1 MLHYTEMTAHDAAG
15 SKAAKGGA
23 GEFLDV
29 ERILA
34 MVRRQIGVVLAA
46 IAVGIV
52 LGVIYLMTAVP
63 IYTSSTDILID
74 KGQSK
79 LVDELASASGVFQD
93 EAEMLSQVE
102 LLKSRQIA
110 GTVVDALRLDQNDAF
125 LAGTPSLLR
134 TARVAVGG
142 LISTLRPELP
152 VEQADAAAQRRER
165 AIDILQGNLD
175 VQRVGRTYVLR
186 LSYDS
191 PDPALA
197 SSIARGFGSA
207 YLDDQLQAKYTA
219 SRRASSWLQD
229 RIAELRQ
236 QSYDADLAVQ
246 TFRNENNLLQTGTGL
261 VSQQQLGEINTQ
273 LTAARAQTAQ
283 SKAQLDQIEQ
293 IIAEGRTDALVND
306 ALVST
311 TINTLRGRYLDA
323 ARRESEIAAKL
334 GPDHIQ
340 AVRLKSEMQE
350 YERLIFG
357 ELRRIAES
365 YRSTYAVSLERER
378 SLETSLADVTA
389 VNAGDNTL
397 QVRLRELE
405 RESEAYRALYDDFLQ
420 RYQQTVQQQSFP
432 ITDARVITDSTVPD
446 KPSAPKT
453 PLILALFAV
462 MGAAAGTGIA
472 GFREYRERFFRVGS
486 QVRSELDMEFLGFLP
501 ILGPEEAKAN
511 EQKGTPSRLWRP
523 GALATHV
530 RRHPM
535 SSFAETLR
543 NIKVAADLGLP
554 DQACKVIGV
563 VSCVPGEGKS
573 SVAASFG
580 NLLALQGMRTLL
592 IDGDIRNPGLTRSLD
607 PKPEQ
612 GLVQV
617 VLEQVDAEAALLR
630 DDPMPLSL
638 LPTVMR
644 SRVTNTSDLLSS
656 ASMGRLLA
664 RFRGEYDYIVVDL
677 PPVGPVVDAKA
688 FAQRVDA
695 FVFVVEWGKTSRQLV
710 RSALASNPA
719 FHSKSLGV
727 ILNKADNKKMRLY
740 RSYGSPEYYASRYDS
755 YYRD

>member
-1 MLHYTEMTAHDAAG
+1 MLHYPEMAAHDTAA
-15 SKAAKGGA
+15 SKAGKGSS
-23 GEFLDV
+23 GEFLNV

-34 MVRRQIGVVLAA
+34 MVRRQIGVVIAA
-46 IAVGIV
+46 VVVGIAVGLVFLI
-52 LGVIYLMTAVP
+52 TAVP
-63 IYTSSTDILID
+63 TYTASTDILID

-102 LLKSRQIA
+102 LLKSQQIA
-110 GTVVDALRLDQNDAF
+110 SAVVDQLKLDQNDAF
-125 LAGTPSLLR
+125 LAGSPSLIR
-134 TARVAVGG
+134 SARAAVGK
-142 LISTLRPELP
+142 LIAVMRPELP
-152 VEQADAAAQRRER
+152 VEEADMAARRREA
-165 AIDILQGNLD
+165 AIDILQGGLD

-186 LSYDS
+186 LTYES

-197 SSIARGFGSA
+197 ANIATAFGSA

-219 SRRASSWLQD
+219 TRRASTWLQD

-246 TFRNENNLLQTGTGL
+246 KFRNENGLLQTGTGL
-261 VSQQQLGEINTQ
+261 VSQQQLSEINTQ

-293 IIAEGRTDALVND
+293 IIKDGRTDALVND

-311 TINTLRGRYLDA
+311 TINTLRAKYLDA
-323 ARRESEIAAKL
+323 ARRQSEIASKL

-340 AVRLKSEMQE
+340 AVRLRAEMQE

-365 YRSTYAVSLERER
+365 YRSTYAVSQERER
-378 SLETSLADVTA
+378 SLEASLSEVTA
-389 VNAGDNTL
+389 VNADDNTL

-405 RESEAYRALYDDFLQ
+405 REAEAYRALYDDFLQ

-432 ITDARVITDSTVPD
+432 ITDARVISTAQVPD
-446 KPSAPKT
+446 KPSAPRT
-453 PLILALFAV
+453 PLVLALFAV
-462 MGAAAGTGIA
+462 MGAAAGAGIA

-501 ILGPEEAKAN
+501 ILDPADAKTG
-511 EQKGTPSRLWRP
+511 EQKATPSHIWAP

-535 SSFAETLR
+535 SSVAETLR
-543 NIKVAADLGLP
+543 NIKVAADLGMP
-554 DQACKVIGV
+554 DIPCKVIGV

-592 IDGDIRNPGLTRSLD
+592 IDGDIRNPGLTRSLQR
-607 PKPEQ
+607 KPEL
-612 GLVQV
+612 GLVEV
-617 VLEQVDAEAALLR
+617 MLEQAEVDDVLLR
-630 DDPMPLSL
+630 DEPTPLAL

-644 SRVTNTSDLLSS
+644 SRVTNTSDLLAS
-656 ASMGRLLA
+656 ASMGRLLQ
-664 RFRGEYDYIVVDL
+664 RFRGQFDYIVVDL

-710 RSALASNPA
+710 RSAIASNPV
-719 FHSKSLGV
+719 FQTKSLGV
-727 ILNKADNKKMRLY
+727 ILNKADSKKMRLY
-740 RSYGSPEYYASRYDS
+740 RSYGSPEYYASRYES

>member
-1 MLHYTEMTAHDAAG
+1 MLHYTEMTAHDTAA

-23 GEFLDV
+23 SEFLNV

-34 MVRRQIGVVLAA
+34 MVRRQMWVVIAA
-46 IAVGIV
+46 VAVGIV
-52 LGVIYLMTAVP
+52 LGILYLLTAVP

-110 GTVVDALRLDQNDAF
+110 GNVVDELKLDENDAF
-125 LAGTPSLLR
+125 LAGTPSILR
-134 TARVAVGG
+134 SVRVAVGG
-142 LISTLRPELP
+142 LIAAVRSELP
-152 VEQADAAAQRRER
+152 VEQADASAQRRET
-165 AIDILQGNLD
+165 AINILQNNLD

-191 PDPALA
+191 PDPVLA

-207 YLDDQLQAKYTA
+207 YLDDQLQAKYAAT
-219 SRRASSWLQD
+219 RRASSWLQD

-246 TFRNENNLLQTGTGL
+246 NFRNDNGLLLTGTGL
-261 VSQQQLGEINTQ
+261 VSQQQLSEINTQ

-283 SKAQLDQIEQ
+283 SKAQLDQIEK
-293 IIAEGRTDALVND
+293 IIQDGRTDALVND
-306 ALVST
+306 ALLSS
-311 TINTLRGRYLDA
+311 TINTLRGKYLDA
-323 ARRESEIAAKL
+323 ARRESEIAGKL

-340 AVRLKSEMQE
+340 AIRLKTEMAE

-365 YRSTYAVSLERER
+365 YRSTYEVSLERER
-378 SLETSLADVTA
+378 SLETSLTDVTA
-389 VNAGDNTL
+389 VNAGNNTL

-432 ITDARVITDSTVPD
+432 ITDARVITEPQAPD
-446 KPSAPKT
+446 KPSAPKK
-453 PLILALFAV
+453 PLILALFAF
-462 MGAAAGTGIA
+462 MGAAAGAGIA

-486 QVRSELDMEFLGFLP
+486 QVRSELDMEFLGFMP
-501 ILGPEEAKAN
+501 ILTPEEAKSD
-511 EQKGTPSRLWRP
+511 EQKAAPSKLWRP
-523 GALATHV
+523 GALATYV

-543 NIKVAADLGLP
+543 NIKVAADLSMP
-554 DQACKVIGV
+554 DIPCKVIGV

-592 IDGDIRNPGLTRSLD
+592 IDGDIRNPGLTRGLET
-607 PKPEQ
+607 KPEQ
-612 GLVQV
+612 GLVQA
-617 VLEQVDAEAALLR
+617 VLEQADVEDVTLR
-630 DDPMPLSL
+630 DDPMPLAL
-638 LPTVMR
+638 VPTVMR
-644 SRVTNTSDLLSS
+644 SRITNTSDLLAS
-656 ASMGRLLA
+656 ASMSRLLA
-664 RFRGEYDYIVVDL
+664 RFRGQYDYIVVDL

-710 RSALASNPA
+710 RSAIASNPI

-727 ILNKADNKKMRLY
+727 ILNKADSKKMRLY
-740 RSYGSPEYYASRYDS
+740 RSYGSPEYYASRYES